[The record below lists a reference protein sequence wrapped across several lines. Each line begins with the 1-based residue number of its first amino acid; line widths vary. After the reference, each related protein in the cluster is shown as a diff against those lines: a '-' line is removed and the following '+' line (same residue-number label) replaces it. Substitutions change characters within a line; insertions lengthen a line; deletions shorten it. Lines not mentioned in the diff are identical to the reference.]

1 MKNKFYDK
9 LVILLALITIFLT
22 TVDLCGILPL
32 NQYPI
37 LSITDKLILIFFV
50 IDYIVRLVKSDN
62 KVQFV
67 KSNIFDLLA
76 IIPFNAIFSFFRFFR
91 IFRILKFTRLFKLT
105 KMVRLVGF
113 LAKFKDFLY
122 TNGLIYILYINIV
135 TLILGAGG
143 IYLAEKGT
151 TVHSFSDAIW
161 WAFVTATTVGYGD
174 ISPTTTAGRLIAGVL
189 MIMGIAFVSMLTG
202 TIATYFSKK
211 FDKSD
216 NDEIRLTHEDLV
228 KIKEL
233 LEKNQK

>member
-143 IYLAEKGT
+143 IYLVEKGT